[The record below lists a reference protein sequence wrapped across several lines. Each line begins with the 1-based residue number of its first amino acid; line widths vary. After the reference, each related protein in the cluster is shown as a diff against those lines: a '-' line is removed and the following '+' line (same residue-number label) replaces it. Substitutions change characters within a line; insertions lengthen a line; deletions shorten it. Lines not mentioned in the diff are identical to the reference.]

1 MFQRESV
8 VKGTK
13 PGVLKWLLLFPFL
26 LVLAGLL
33 FFLPWAN
40 PNAPAWVQAVGSI
53 AAILAAWQI
62 PYQHERLRA
71 QKQKE
76 DLLASVSWLALRVK
90 NSFDHMAGVIKK
102 SDVDARNRWLFLA
115 SPLDWSIHRD
125 AAREIPLTG
134 FTYDEISWLLS
145 LRAIT
150 EFGVLCAESLRT
162 WDFEARPHLAKDFP
176 YNDGIE
182 FHRPQIEWV
191 LKRLPLRAPAKSS
204 TSSVA
209 GAPGASADEDL

>member
-1 MFQRESV
+1 
-8 VKGTK
+8 
-13 PGVLKWLLLFPFL
+13 VLTYFLLYPVL
-26 LVLAGLL
+26 LVLAGLM
-33 FFLPWAN
+33 FLVPWSSSN
-40 PNAPAWVQAVGSI
+40 TPAWVQAIGSI

-71 QKQKE
+71 KQQKE

-90 NSFDHMAGVIKK
+90 NSFDHMADVINK
-102 SDVDARNRWLFLA
+102 SDVDARDRWVFLA
-115 SPLDWSIHRD
+115 SPLDWAIHRD
-125 AAREIPLTG
+125 AAREFPLTG

-150 EFGVLCAESLRT
+150 EFGVLCANSLRD
-162 WDFEARPHLAKDFP
+162 WNFEARPNLDKDFP

-191 LKRLPLRAPAKSS
+191 LKQLPLRVSPKSS
-204 TSSVA
+204 
-209 GAPGASADEDL
+209 PPL